1 MGGEPVTYRIFT
13 NDRGKVRGVPM
24 YSALTTI
31 TASSQAQAELKSG
44 RRFACFGPPEYAPVK
59 AIEWPPLTSQA
70 KDWLAK
76 HIG

>member
-1 MGGEPVTYRIFT
+1 MGGGVMTFRVFT

-31 TASSQAQAELKSG
+31 TAGSQAGAELKAG
-44 RRFACFGPPEYAPVK
+44 RRFACFGPPEYASVK
-59 AIEWPPLTSQA
+59 AIEWPPTTQAA

-76 HIG
+76 HT